1 MESIQNMH
9 LAGEVEGGLNK
20 TRNLSALLLNQGH
33 SMPLLREDTCLEP
46 PHTGEGHKKS
56 AGEHQGLGGFW
67 LPPLVLSLPN
77 FGFSGNAQNELG
89 TGFVWLGFT
98 RGGLG
103 DISNKMHSRNQCF
116 ILSVPSLPLA
126 GVTARNFFVLLEA

>member
-1 MESIQNMH
+1 
-9 LAGEVEGGLNK
+9 
-20 TRNLSALLLNQGH
+20 
-33 SMPLLREDTCLEP
+33 MPLLREDTCLEP
-46 PHTGEGHKKS
+46 PHMSEGHKKS

-98 RGGLG
+98 WGVWGMSQ
-103 DISNKMHSRNQCF
+103 IKC
-116 ILSVPSLPLA
+116 ILEI
-126 GVTARNFFVLLEA
+126 NVLSCLCQVFH

>member
-46 PHTGEGHKKS
+46 PHTSEGHKKS

-98 RGGLG
+98 RGVWGTSQ
-103 DISNKMHSRNQCF
+103 IKC
-116 ILSVPSLPLA
+116 ILEI
-126 GVTARNFFVLLEA
+126 NVLSCLCQVFH